1 MKNLRKNI
9 NQCRI
14 CEEHLALGP
23 RPVVPESKNSKMVII
38 GQAAGTKVHA
48 SGITWDDTRG
58 KQFRKWLDVSAE
70 EFYDIDSFAL
80 VPL

>member
-1 MKNLRKNI
+1 
-9 NQCRI
+9 
-14 CEEHLALGP
+14 
-23 RPVVPESKNSKMVII
+23 MVII

-48 SGITWDDTRG
+48 SGITWDNTRG